1 LEYRGNGYALQR
13 MAAVPERGFE
23 MMAVSRFDCASSGLA
38 LKALLSKTRR
48 VVWGCFGLCIAIHLA
63 LTQVSGLEAEQKAVK
78 PLTTQFVKR
87 QPRLTKPLELRKRP
101 RPKRRTLERKMVSV
115 QAKMQ
120 RAGRGAG
127 FQPAHVLRGV
137 ARPSISVGRIARFAE
152 VGVEPQATAGI
163 IEGAREVG
171 QKIDMSLELLDI
183 NVLDTGRHHALV
195 VQAPND
201 KRSIKGFCRLGVVY
215 SGAIYGR
222 KNEYRRF
229 FEQNIVPAFLRLVDA
244 MNRYT
249 DINADVFGRITLD
262 DAELFKTPWVYF
274 MSNYGF
280 HLPRTELTGL
290 GKYLVSGGFVF
301 ADTYWNHPQ
310 RVPGYEAA
318 VANIV
323 RALKTQA
330 ISEAGFEV
338 LPNWHPVYHCYFDFD
353 GPPIGADGMTSR
365 KYGTDVAD
373 YLEGLQVHGRLVAIL
388 SKKCY
393 YGPWSHFGT
402 NRFGG
407 DYKRYDPERCFQFGV
422 NLIVFALTQEGSITR
437 SLMDTLR

>member
-1 LEYRGNGYALQR
+1 
-13 MAAVPERGFE
+13 MAMP
-23 MMAVSRFDCASSGLA
+23 SRFGSPSSSLALESLLRRTQRVLWIGLGLA
-38 LKALLSKTRR
+38 AAAHLS
-48 VVWGCFGLCIAIHLA
+48 LA
-63 LTQVSGLEAEQKAVK
+63 QISALEAEQKVVK

-87 QPRLTKPLELRKRP
+87 QPRLTKPLELKKRP
-101 RPKRRTLERKMVSV
+101 QPKHRRAERKMVAVKARS
-115 QAKMQ
+115 Q
-120 RAGRGAG
+120 RAEQSIRLEVTQAMRG
-127 FQPAHVLRGV
+127 L
-137 ARPSISVGRIARFAE
+137 ARPRVRVGR
-152 VGVEPQATAGI
+152 TSHS
-163 IEGAREVG
+163 EGAAAEPVSFAAEIAG
-171 QKIDMSLELLDI
+171 AKEDKQKIDMSLELLDI